1 VNARLLVTG
10 LVVVIGALAS
20 TGTAAPTE
28 EVTLRVDRYFDPM
41 CNCIRARFTG
51 TVSSGRPG
59 EYVTVMQQRC
69 GSGAQFSTA
78 MAAATTGPGGHWEA
92 TPSTYYTAAP
102 LLPGTFRARWKTH
115 LSEPVAFRPP
125 LRVTV
130 RRERSGRYLTLVPA
144 HATLRGEFLELQ
156 RLVGGQWKRV
166 KYLRINPRN
175 ISYGGSYWAKF
186 AVRTKGWTMRVFAPP
201 DTTAPCYTAGAT
213 QTFRS

>member
-1 VNARLLVTG
+1 VNARLVVAG
-10 LVVVIGALAS
+10 LAVVGALVP
-20 TGTAAPTE
+20 TGAAAPAQ

-51 TVSSGRPG
+51 TLSNGRAG
-59 EYVTVMQQRC
+59 EYITVMEQRC
-69 GSGAQFSTA
+69 GGARFSTA

-92 TPSTYYTAAP
+92 TPSFYYTAAP
-102 LLPGTFRARWKTH
+102 LLPGTFRARWKTE

-125 LRVTV
+125 LRITV
-130 RRERSGRYLTLVPA
+130 RRERRGRGRFLTLVPA

-156 RLVGGQWKRV
+156 RLVGGQWKRI

-186 AVRTKGWTMRVFAPP
+186 AVRTEGWTLRVLAPP
-201 DTTAPCYTAGAT
+201 ETTLPCYTAGAT

>member
-1 VNARLLVTG
+1 VNARLVVAGLALV
-10 LVVVIGALAS
+10 GALAS
-20 TGTAAPTE
+20 TGTAAPAQQ
-28 EVTLRVDRYFDPM
+28 VSLRVDRYFDPM

-51 TVSSGRPG
+51 TVSNGRPG

-69 GSGAQFSTA
+69 GGARFSTA
-78 MAAATTGPGGHWEA
+78 LAAATTGPGGHWEA

-102 LLPGTFRARWKTH
+102 LLPGTFRARWEGN
-115 LSEPVAFRPP
+115 LSDPVAFRPP

-130 RRERSGRYLTLVPA
+130 RRERSGRFLTLVLA

-175 ISYGGSYWAKF
+175 ISYGGSYWVKF
-186 AVRTKGWTMRVFAPP
+186 GVRTKGWSLRVYAPP
-201 DTTAPCYTAGAT
+201 ETTAPCYTAGAT
-213 QTFRS
+213 GVFRS

>member
-1 VNARLLVTG
+1 VNARLFVSG

-28 EVTLRVDRYFDPM
+28 EVTLRVERYFDPM

-51 TVSSGRPG
+51 TVSNGRAG
-59 EYVTVMQQRC
+59 EYITIMQQRC
-69 GSGAQFSTA
+69 GARFSTA
-78 MAAATTGPGGHWEA
+78 MAGATTGPGGTWEA

-102 LLPGTFRARWKTH
+102 LLPGTFRARWKTR

-125 LRVTV
+125 IRVTV
-130 RRERSGRYLTLVPA
+130 RRERSGRFLTLVPA

-156 RLVGGQWKRV
+156 RLVGGQWKRI

-175 ISYGGSYWAKF
+175 ISYGGSYWATF
-186 AVRTKGWTMRVFAPP
+186 GVRTKGWILRVYAPP
-201 DTTAPCYTAGAT
+201 ETTAPCYTAGAT
-213 QTFRS
+213 LTFRS